1 MGKSVGLW
9 ASLWAYGQVCGPMG
23 KSVGLWASLWA
34 YGQVIDLLMI
44 VMEGPALKQEKQAS
58 K

>member
-1 MGKSVGLW
+1 MGLW